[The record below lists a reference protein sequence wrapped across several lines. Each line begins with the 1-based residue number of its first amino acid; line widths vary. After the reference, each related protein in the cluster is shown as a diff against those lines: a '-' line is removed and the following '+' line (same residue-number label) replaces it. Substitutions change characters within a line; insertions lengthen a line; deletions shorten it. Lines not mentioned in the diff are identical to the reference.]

1 MGHMG
6 HTAGQSTQCT
16 QYLHY
21 RIPLLKFANRDATIL
36 RHKNTKEVLLC
47 SVIYNSL
54 TFTFV
59 SYYISLSYHL
69 LFQKYKTSLFCLTKT

>member
-21 RIPLLKFANRDATIL
+21 RIPLLKFANTDATIL
-36 RHKNTKEVLLC
+36 RHKNTKEVF
-47 SVIYNSL
+47 IM
-54 TFTFV
+54 
-59 SYYISLSYHL
+59 LSYI
-69 LFQKYKTSLFCLTKT
+69 